1 MEFQNIVEEE
11 MYENI
16 LLNLINDDDVPVP
29 NVIPP
34 NLLEIVREENGDRR
48 RVIPRNED
56 FYEEVIPRYFEDL
69 FVEHFRMSRA
79 VFQQLLELV
88 GNQGMVSENALIPLE
103 KKLLFTVWMLAKPEC
118 FLAAGDRFG
127 LSKGTGHFI
136 FKEIVAILK
145 HLRFQLILWPNNHE
159 NSMRVF
165 NERSN
170 GFSGVVGAIDGC
182 HIPIKQP
189 ANNGHD
195 YYNRKQFHSI
205 ILQGVCDHQMLFLDI
220 NVGMPG
226 RVHDARVFRN
236 SQLFQRLTSQDAP
249 LLTNNQH
256 ILGDSAYPLLVNLM
270 TPFRDNGHLNVD
282 QNRYNEKLSCIRSII
297 ERAFGLL
304 KNKFRRLKFLE
315 VASPTFAS
323 DIVAAAC
330 VLHNFIILHKEEVN
344 VQEDDEEN
352 IVFDNVEN
360 ERIEEENEAVLKR
373 NHFVNIF
380 RNN

>member
-88 GNQGMVSENALIPLE
+88 GNQSMVSENALIPLE

-205 ILQGVCDHQMLFLDI
+205 ILQGVCDHQMLFFDI

-226 RVHDARVFRN
+226 R
-236 SQLFQRLTSQDAP
+236 
-249 LLTNNQH
+249 
-256 ILGDSAYPLLVNLM
+256 
-270 TPFRDNGHLNVD
+270 
-282 QNRYNEKLSCIRSII
+282 
-297 ERAFGLL
+297 
-304 KNKFRRLKFLE
+304 
-315 VASPTFAS
+315 
-323 DIVAAAC
+323 
-330 VLHNFIILHKEEVN
+330 EEVN